1 MNSMEEST
9 QQWEPQGMR
18 LSKVLFPVVLLT
30 CIFFL
35 NFIARQIAGPS
46 LPEIERVFQ
55 LSHTQSGLFI
65 LLMGTGFCISQ
76 IGAAFLAARWGYKR
90 CILISLWGSGAAA
103 AIVAA
108 ADSIWVLYLGFLGLG
123 MAGGL
128 YVPSGIALITVLV
141 QPRDW
146 GKAMGIHE
154 LAPNIAL
161 ISVPFIAT
169 AAVFLGSWRWGFY
182 VTALAL
188 ALLGCIYWRVG
199 TDSLKRPSPPN
210 ISRIV
215 EIIRQPSFWQ
225 LCVLL
230 SMAVGIE
237 TGVYAMTPLF
247 LVTERGF
254 DLSEANQLLGLSRI
268 PGVALVLLSG
278 WLTDRLSPTKAVAAA
293 LAVTGGAL
301 IGLGV
306 GSTGVLVICVFLQ
319 AAASA
324 CLFPPMLSMASA
336 ISSTENRALTL
347 SLSIAVAPV
356 IGSGLL
362 PAAIAFTADFFSFAA
377 GFTGTGILI
386 FLGIGLVRRR

>member
-1 MNSMEEST
+1 
-9 QQWEPQGMR
+9 MR
-18 LSKVLFPVVLLT
+18 LSRVLFPVVLLT

-35 NFIARQIAGPS
+35 NFIARQITGPS
-46 LPEIERVFQ
+46 LPEIERVFH
-55 LSHTQSGLFI
+55 LSHTQIGLFI
-65 LLMGTGFCISQ
+65 LLMGTGFCFSQ

-90 CILISLWGSGAAA
+90 CILISLWGSAAA
-103 AIVAA
+103 AVVVAGA
-108 ADSIWVLYLGFLGLG
+108 GSILVLYFGFLGLG

-154 LAPNIAL
+154 VAPSIAL

-182 VTALAL
+182 ATALAL
-188 ALLGCIYWRVG
+188 AILGCLYWRIGV
-199 TDSLKRPSPPN
+199 DSQKRPSSPN
-210 ISRIV
+210 ITRIL

-230 SMAVGIE
+230 SMAVGVE
-237 TGVYAMTPLF
+237 TGVYTMTPLY
-247 LVTERGF
+247 LVNERGF

-268 PGVALVLLSG
+268 PSVALVLLSG

-293 LAVTGGAL
+293 LAVTGCAL
-301 IGLGV
+301 IGMGLG
-306 GSTGVLVICVFLQ
+306 SAGVLVICVFLL
-319 AAASA
+319 AAAAA

-336 ISSTENRALTL
+336 ISTTENRALTL

-362 PAAIAFTADFFSFAA
+362 PAAIAFTADIFSFAV
-377 GFTGTGILI
+377 GFTGTGL
-386 FLGIGLVRRR
+386 LLLAGIGLVKRQ